1 MSVADQKTE
10 TQTLIQRLRPLVV
23 VLETSLP
30 QATKR
35 KWHGKFEKATPGMAA
50 VISTHEPLATL
61 DCREVRK

>member
-1 MSVADQKTE
+1 MSVANQKTE
-10 TQTLIQRLRPLVV
+10 TQTIIQRLGPLVV
-23 VLETSLP
+23 VLQTSLH

-50 VISTHEPLATL
+50 VISTHDPLATL